1 MGVSAMS
8 SWVDEL
14 IVDDPV
20 DEEEPEHEVV
30 ETASLAEVRQK
41 LMALL
46 AMGLAGAI
54 FTAEARDM
62 EPNDI
67 RVVGDLVRALKTI
80 DDMQK
85 DDALSQLSDDELE
98 KLAKEALESNDTDK
112 NGQ

>member
-1 MGVSAMS
+1 
-8 SWVDEL
+8 
-14 IVDDPV
+14 
-20 DEEEPEHEVV
+20 
-30 ETASLAEVRQK
+30 
-41 LMALL
+41 
-46 AMGLAGAI
+46 
-54 FTAEARDM
+54 M

>member
-1 MGVSAMS
+1 MGVSVMS

-14 IVDDPV
+14 IIDDPA

-46 AMGLAGAI
+46 AMGLEGAI

-80 DDMQK
+80 DDMQR